1 MTKCIVIVQYYVP
14 RTHPFGNVLGR
25 KKRILAA
32 NANASFSQNPPLNQA
47 NYIYHHSVQNKTKGL
62 AMSWSL
68 LNICGSDNNL
78 SLNSKSEAHIN

>member
-1 MTKCIVIVQYYVP
+1 MTKCIVIVQYLLRSANTP
-14 RTHPFGNVLGR
+14 LRKC

-78 SLNSKSEAHIN
+78 SLNSKSEAH